1 VLLALHVLRRGRRD
15 AGPFLALAG
24 VVTLAVL
31 GYNLWAFGSV
41 QGGYAEMNRTH
52 AQWHG
57 VETAW
62 SPDLLGGLGGLL
74 VSPSRGLLVYSPV
87 LVFALA
93 GLLGALRRDALLRH
107 LAGGVGASMGLLGA
121 YTVWWGGH
129 SFGPR
134 LLTDLLPAL
143 VLGLVPA
150 WPRTWRSGLLRGGF
164 VAAFALSV
172 GVQAVGAFFYPSPR
186 EVEWNTSPVDVDGAH
201 GRLWDWRDP
210 QLLRLLRNG
219 PAPPGLRPTP

>member
-1 VLLALHVLRRGRRD
+1 
-15 AGPFLALAG
+15 
-24 VVTLAVL
+24 
-31 GYNLWAFGSV
+31 
-41 QGGYAEMNRTH
+41 
-52 AQWHG
+52 
-57 VETAW
+57 
-62 SPDLLGGLGGLL
+62 
-74 VSPSRGLLVYSPV
+74 
-87 LVFALA
+87 
-93 GLLGALRRDALLRH
+93 
-107 LAGGVGASMGLLGA
+107 
-121 YTVWWGGH
+121 
-129 SFGPR
+129 
-134 LLTDLLPAL
+134 LTDLLPAL

-186 EVEWNTSPVDVDGAH
+186 EVEWNTSPVDVDRAH